1 MAGLSNGFALL
12 TRQREALIAAS
23 TTLVMPLTFLSGA
36 FLSLQLIPG
45 WIAGIARF
53 NPVNWAAS
61 AGRLA
66 VGGHAAWG
74 TVGGY
79 AAFLAL
85 AVAVTAAASTR
96 AFRAYQRSI

>member
-1 MAGLSNGFALL
+1 LGLTSLRWPVACRRPAARAAGN
-12 TRQREALIAAS
+12 
-23 TTLVMPLTFLSGA
+23 
-36 FLSLQLIPG
+36 
-45 WIAGIARF
+45 GIARF